1 MKNLIL
7 ILVAILTSLTATTQV
22 RFNYVRWL
30 ELDDKDDSTGIV
42 YFTTDPDTIISNT
55 KDVAACIVYE
65 FDNEGETSHYIPI
78 YKVKLKKEKTI
89 YYGKWKKDLFKIVY
103 NKEYGDFQVIE
114 RALVPRYRTTIY
126 FHRDYDYY
134 EQLSDTGE

>member
-1 MKNLIL
+1 MI
-7 ILVAILTSLTATTQV
+7 
-22 RFNYVRWL
+22 
-30 ELDDKDDSTGIV
+30 
-42 YFTTDPDTIISNT
+42 YFSSDADTIINSKT
-55 KDVAACIVYE
+55 KYNACVVYIFDNE
-65 FDNEGETSHYIPI
+65 FDNEEEVVRYIPI

-103 NKEYGDFQVIE
+103 NKEYGDFQIIE

-134 EQLSDTGE
+134 DQLTSK